1 MISSPLI
8 AEAIKR
14 YPPRFNITVNS
25 VKIGHQAFDSLDSQS
40 FSYAYQHQLP
50 ITFDVISAEKFLG
63 DELDPIQIEAEKIV
77 GSQGVIKP
85 PEFPPAQPYSISVGN
100 EVFYDYLLLRATEYL
115 DDGRLIVTNENQK
128 NRSIDVRISLN
139 FISKKTTIS
148 FKPLNQAN
156 EENLRYL
163 CFTKKALDGDVIRIK
178 NLPANKILAEGHANK
193 FTKKDTLDEEILFLG
208 KIVEIEKYFK
218 VAIQVPSQ
226 ISLEDIRTINHV
238 YEIIKKGSF
247 TEKWFEF
254 DITFEISDAT
264 KRAIE
269 DWQDDATYFFEL
281 RYEVHIDLFN
291 VSISLPLKREMF
303 DVHILDLK
311 KTKRKAKILD
321 DGESI
326 IIKFKSANGK
336 IGSSYID
343 TLISDDNL

>member
-1 MISSPLI
+1 M
-8 AEAIKR
+8 
-14 YPPRFNITVNS
+14 
-25 VKIGHQAFDSLDSQS
+25 
-40 FSYAYQHQLP
+40 
-50 ITFDVISAEKFLG
+50 
-63 DELDPIQIEAEKIV
+63 
-77 GSQGVIKP
+77 
-85 PEFPPAQPYSISVGN
+85 
-100 EVFYDYLLLRATEYL
+100 
-115 DDGRLIVTNENQK
+115 
-128 NRSIDVRISLN
+128 
-139 FISKKTTIS
+139 
-148 FKPLNQAN
+148 
-156 EENLRYL
+156 
-163 CFTKKALDGDVIRIK
+163 
-178 NLPANKILAEGHANK
+178 PANKILAEGHANK

-208 KIVEIEKYFK
+208 KIVEVEKYFK

-326 IIKFKSANGK
+326 VIKFKSANGK